1 MIQECIMLETRSTPA
16 YSKFTATVLSRTM
29 IETKLKLNAHNTT
42 RWNGLEKRTE
52 IVRALKS

>member
-16 YSKFTATVLSRTM
+16 YSKFTATVLNRTM
-29 IETKLKLNAHNTT
+29 IATKLKLNAHNT
-42 RWNGLEKRTE
+42 RWNGQEKRTE

>member
-1 MIQECIMLETRSTPA
+1 MLETRSTPA
-16 YSKFTATVLSRTM
+16 YSKLTATVLNRTM

-42 RWNGLEKRTE
+42 RWNGMEKRTE